1 MELRDLIREYKNRF
15 HLSNVQIAE
24 RFKVKPNTVA
34 RWLRGEVK
42 NLQDD
47 TAYNISQVLGYD
59 VQALLSGKAISMKRP
74 ILGIAK
80 AGYDLFLEEN
90 YLGDEPVSID
100 EYKQGDFFLRVE
112 GNSMINAGIT
122 DGGLVYVK
130 QCSFVKNGDIAVI
143 SFNDE
148 VTVKRF
154 YKTEAGYDLIAENP
168 SVENRHFTFEEAEN
182 VSLKILG
189 KVIFSKNYL

>member
-1 MELRDLIREYKNRF
+1 M
-15 HLSNVQIAE
+15 
-24 RFKVKPNTVA
+24 
-34 RWLRGEVK
+34 
-42 NLQDD
+42 
-47 TAYNISQVLGYD
+47 
-59 VQALLSGKAISMKRP
+59 
-74 ILGIAK
+74 
-80 AGYDLFLEEN
+80 
-90 YLGDEPVSID
+90 
-100 EYKQGDFFLRVE
+100 
-112 GNSMINAGIT
+112 
-122 DGGLVYVK
+122 
-130 QCSFVKNGDIAVI
+130 KNGDIAVI

>member
-1 MELRDLIREYKNRF
+1 MELRDIIREYKNRF

-24 RFKVKPNTVA
+24 RFKVTPNTVA

-42 NLQDD
+42 SLQDD

-59 VQALLSGKAISMKRP
+59 VQALLSGKVITLKRP
-74 ILGIAK
+74 ILGNVK

-90 YLGDEPVSID
+90 YIGEEAISLE
-100 EYKQGDFFLRVE
+100 EYKQGDFFLRVQ
-112 GNSMINAGIT
+112 GDSMINVGIA

-130 QCSFVKNGDIAVI
+130 QCSFVENGDIAVI

-148 VTVKRF
+148 VTIKRF
-154 YKTEAGYDLIAENP
+154 YKNTDGYELKAENDL
-168 SVENRHFTFEEAEN
+168 VENRYFSFAEAER